1 MSAHTGLIADAIG
14 QSPSG
19 QAKPRQDLEI
29 VTLEPIPQ
37 RALLAAGGAN
47 WLSEALLDMSPTRPR
62 RTTLDVLSSA
72 VLHILIL
79 GVAILLPLYFS
90 ESIDLKHFT
99 QTLLVAPPPPP
110 PPPAAPAVAKQ
121 VPVTRRVFTD
131 RGKLLAP
138 TVIPQKV
145 AMLKEEALPPDIGLG
160 VEGGVPG
167 GVPGGQMGGVIGG
180 IVSGMRT
187 SVPAPPIVAR
197 AKAPL
202 RLGGNVKPPRCIRRV
217 EPLYPPLA
225 KGARVQGQ
233 VQIEAVIDEQGSV
246 VQMHVVSGHPLL
258 VQSAVDALGQW
269 KFEPTSLNG
278 VPTAVDFVVTITFQ
292 LNM

>member
-1 MSAHTGLIADAIG
+1 MSAHTGLVVDAIEQVPTERG
-14 QSPSG
+14 KANQH
-19 QAKPRQDLEI
+19 LEI
-29 VTLEPIPQ
+29 EVIPSFE
-37 RALLAAGGAN
+37 RPLLAAGGAN
-47 WLSEALLDMSPTRPR
+47 WLSEALLEMSPTRPR

-72 VLHILIL
+72 VLHILVL
-79 GVAILLPLYFS
+79 GVALLLPLYFS
-90 ESIDLKHFT
+90 ESIDLKQFT

-121 VPVTRRVFTD
+121 VAVTRRVFTD
-131 RGKLLAP
+131 GGKLLAP

-167 GVPGGQMGGVIGG
+167 GVPGGQMGGVLGG

-187 SVPAPPIVAR
+187 SVPAPPPTAR
-197 AKAPL
+197 KAPV
-202 RLGGNVKPPRCIRRV
+202 RLGGNVKLPRCIRRV
-217 EPLYPPLA
+217 EPLYPSLA
-225 KGARVQGQ
+225 RDSRVQGQ
-233 VQIEAVIDEQGSV
+233 VEIDAVIDEEGSV

-258 VQSAVDALGQW
+258 VQSAVNALGKW
-269 KFEPTSLNG
+269 KFEPTYLNG
-278 VPTAVDFVVTITFQ
+278 VPTPVDFVVTITFH